1 MIRRVDLHVSARLLP
16 SSGPHWRVCASEV
29 GPTLHGVG
37 ALAPT
42 EPTFGLVRRSD
53 KLLTAALARLDL
65 AAGAHSTLAPG
76 QITPKALYEAA
87 KQGDAMSLEVWQ
99 ETGHFL
105 GLGLGSFINLFAP
118 DVLAIG
124 GQVAKAA
131 EFFLPPAIQKAK
143 EVAIPTLFADA
154 NIAVAERVEDAG
166 ILGAAALA
174 LEAIR

>member
-65 AAGAHSTLAPG
+65 AAGAHSIARSRVPPLARLVLG
-76 QITPKALYEAA
+76 VAGMRGRLHTPAC
-87 KQGDAMSLEVWQ
+87 
-99 ETGHFL
+99 
-105 GLGLGSFINLFAP
+105 
-118 DVLAIG
+118 
-124 GQVAKAA
+124 
-131 EFFLPPAIQKAK
+131 
-143 EVAIPTLFADA
+143 
-154 NIAVAERVEDAG
+154 
-166 ILGAAALA
+166 
-174 LEAIR
+174 